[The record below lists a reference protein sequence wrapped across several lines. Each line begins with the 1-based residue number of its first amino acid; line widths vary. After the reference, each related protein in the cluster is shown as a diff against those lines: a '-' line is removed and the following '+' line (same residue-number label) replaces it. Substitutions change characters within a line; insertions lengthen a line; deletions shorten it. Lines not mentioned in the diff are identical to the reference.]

1 MHIEETSALLAKIQA
16 FDNRNVDEA
25 VLSAWFEVMEP
36 FTLKDSLEAVTDY
49 FRTST
54 AWMMPAHVV
63 ERVQATQQA
72 RVDSFGV
79 LPRLSDHDEATC
91 QSYSAG
97 NKALFT
103 AVKNG
108 AMDRETYERYQESTV
123 GILDALGNLKAIK

>member
-1 MHIEETSALLAKIQA
+1 MNIAETSMVLAKIQA

-36 FTLKDSLEAVTDY
+36 FTLKDSLEAVTNY
-49 FRTST
+49 FRAST
-54 AWMMPAHVV
+54 AWMMPAHLV
-63 ERVQATQQA
+63 ERVRATQQD

-91 QSYSAG
+91 EDYTAA

-103 AVKNG
+103 AVRNG
-108 AMDRETYERYQESTV
+108 AMDRAAYDRYQASNL
-123 GILDALGNLKAIK
+123 GILEAVGNLKAIK

>member
-25 VLSAWFEVMEP
+25 VLSAWCEVMEP
-36 FTLKDSLEAVTDY
+36 FTLKDSLDAVTDY

-54 AWMMPAHVV
+54 AWLMPAHVV
-63 ERVQATQQA
+63 ERVQATRQA

-91 QSYSAG
+91 NDYSAA

-103 AVKNG
+103 AVRNG
-108 AMDRETYERYQESTV
+108 AMDRATYDRYQASNL
-123 GILDALGNLKAIK
+123 GILEAVGNLKAIK